1 MKVPFGKYKDKE
13 INELLN
19 DKNYF
24 NWCIKEKIFNQ
35 FKTKDPQFFEEIN
48 KHIIK
53 PKKIKIVEEKKQCPN
68 LGALIQNTETYVLA
82 EKADKNVIYVCP
94 DCGDKLFLKKGEIR
108 VAHFSHYKKD
118 NPCTYYTHPSESQI
132 HKDAKLLLKY
142 LLENKKVC
150 IKQDCIKCKVIKN
163 FNIEEKN
170 DNVDIKLEYKFNL
183 NDKIKFADVG
193 YAMDGKLKYIFEI
206 YNTHLTKESDRP
218 EPWFEIEAKGLINNY
233 KDENN
238 DVNINCIRKKKC
250 FDCIEKKRLLKENI
264 EKKVI
269 KLNKEYINNKPK
281 LFLDAKYK
289 LVNYLNH
296 RVEKK
301 KGAWIDYPITECNMV
316 LDEVFIHDF
325 FRYHGYNYIDSVD
338 EGKEKKIIEILPKTK
353 QFHSDWIPTF
363 DSCVEVG
370 YKSFIVADIVVP
382 VVSHIREIWFINDGT
397 RTDIK
402 KELNNIIEY
411 NRYAKIY
418 SINPNIVMMLFDID
432 FNNIEKCKETYNYIV
447 KNAKLLHEYKY
458 Y

>member
-13 INELLN
+13 ITELLN

-24 NWCIKEKIFNQ
+24 NWCIKEQIFNHYE
-35 FKTKDPQFFEEIN
+35 TKDPQFFEEIN

-82 EKADKNVIYVCP
+82 EKADKNAIYVCP

-170 DNVDIKLEYKFNL
+170 NNVDIKLEYKFNL

-206 YNTHLTKESDRP
+206 YNTHLTKENDRP

-238 DVNINCIRKKKC
+238 DVKINCIRKKVC
-250 FDCIEKKRLLKENI
+250 NECIEKKNNIIGKKIRNYFIELYSYYHYLL
-264 EKKVI
+264 
-269 KLNKEYINNKPK
+269 
-281 LFLDAKYK
+281 
-289 LVNYLNH
+289 
-296 RVEKK
+296 
-301 KGAWIDYPITECNMV
+301 
-316 LDEVFIHDF
+316 
-325 FRYHGYNYIDSVD
+325 DSVD
-338 EGKEKKIIEILPKTK
+338 IELETLVRQILGQKWNNPQFDEYERVIHKRIDMSAANCDCITCKNCSGKKYWLKSCNDDIYKNNKEICGLFTKILNSYNIVIYVWKGQIICYLVSNENFYKYDYWNRKYWNEGTKWNNSGCLKLPYEYSYMANCEGTIEIIKHL
-353 QFHSDWIPTF
+353 I
-363 DSCVEVG
+363 
-370 YKSFIVADIVVP
+370 YKSFDLA
-382 VVSHIREIWFINDGT
+382 FG
-397 RTDIK
+397 
-402 KELNNIIEY
+402 
-411 NRYAKIY
+411 
-418 SINPNIVMMLFDID
+418 F
-432 FNNIEKCKETYNYIV
+432 
-447 KNAKLLHEYKY
+447 
-458 Y
+458 